1 MNSLSARTRK
11 YYFLAGLKLFGYM
24 AAVQLL
30 LAVEWM
36 FFGVEEE
43 DIVGFVSQNV
53 ITFNA
58 MFMVLFNMMF
68 AIYAPNWYDS
78 MVLSMG
84 ARRRDVFW
92 GQLIKQSIYVGLS
105 AILSIVLCV
114 VFKHENFLGYTFVA
128 VAAAMILG
136 ALGLVIGY
144 KVKKYG
150 KIVIFGLLII
160 VGVQAGIW
168 GFVLAAGIKLPI
180 GSLNSAIILSL
191 IGVGAVAVFVLLELW
206 AYRLN
211 QKCMVS

>member
-1 MNSLSARTRK
+1 MNSLLARTRK
-11 YYFLAGLKLFGYM
+11 YYFLAGLKLFGYV

-30 LAVEWM
+30 LVVEWT

-58 MFMVLFNMMF
+58 MFMVLFNMLF
-68 AIYAPNWYDS
+68 AIYGPNWYDS

-92 GQLIKQSIYVGLS
+92 GQLIKQSVFVGLS

-114 VFKHENFLGYTFVA
+114 VFKHENFLGYTIVA

-168 GFVLAAGIKLPI
+168 GFVLATGIKLPI
-180 GSLNSAIILSL
+180 GSLNSAMILSL
-191 IGVGAVAVFVLLELW
+191 IGAGAVAVFVLLEFW

>member
-180 GSLNSAIILSL
+180 GSLNSAILLSL

>member
-11 YYFLAGLKLFGYM
+11 YYFLAGLKLFGYV

-30 LAVEWM
+30 LTIEWI
-36 FFGVEEE
+36 FFGVEEA
-43 DIVGFVSQNV
+43 DIVGYVSQNI

-68 AIYAPNWYDS
+68 AIYGPNWYDS

-92 GQLIKQSIYVGLS
+92 GQLIKQCTYVGLS
-105 AILSIVLCV
+105 TILSIVLCV
-114 VFKHENFLGYTFVA
+114 VFKHENFMGYTIVA

-136 ALGLVIGY
+136 ALGLAIGY

-150 KIVIFGLLII
+150 KIVIFILLII

-180 GSLNSAIILSL
+180 SSLNSYIMLST
-191 IGVGAVAVFVLLELW
+191 IGVGAVVVFTLLELW
-206 AYRLN
+206 AYKLN
-211 QKCMVS
+211 QKCMVN

>member
-78 MVLSMG
+78 MVLSLG